1 MIEFSGVYSG
11 KRVLVTGNTGFKGSW
26 LTSWLLAMGAEV
38 HGLSNG
44 KVTEPS
50 MYDEAGLEGKL
61 TQHWLDIRDREA
73 MTEIFKKVN
82 PEIVFHLA
90 AQAIVSKSYDDPV
103 DTLSTNVM
111 GSSHV
116 LEALRG
122 LEHLCV
128 CVYITSDKCYENVEW
143 IWGYRETDRLGGKDV
158 YSASKGAAELV
169 FHAFYHSFIK
179 EQHSLR
185 IATARAGNV
194 IGGGDWAANRIVP
207 DCFKAWSNGE
217 TVTLRS
223 PKSTRPWQHVLEPLS
238 GYLRLGQALLES
250 EGLKGE
256 SYNFGPFSHETQPVV
271 ELVRDLEVPM
281 MGESKPE
288 RIEVIEQNKFHEAG
302 LLKLN
307 CDKALTD
314 LAWRP
319 VWNYD
324 ETVKLTGE
332 WYARYQRGEKAE
344 SITMNQI
351 AQYVSC
357 AAERKICWVD
367 S

>member
-1 MIEFSGVYSG
+1 MVEFADVYAG

-26 LTSWLLAMGAEV
+26 LTSWLLSMGAEV
-38 HGLSNG
+38 HGLSDG
-44 KVTEPS
+44 LVSEPS
-50 MYDEAGLEGKL
+50 MFQEMGLEDEV
-61 TQHWLDIRDREA
+61 TQHWLDIRDREGL
-73 MTEIFKKVN
+73 KKVFQEVR
-82 PEIVFHLA
+82 PEVVFHLA

-111 GSSHV
+111 GSSH
-116 LEALRG
+116 LLDAFRTME
-122 LEHLCV
+122 EKCV

-143 IWGYRETDRLGGKDV
+143 IWGYRETDSLGGKDI

-169 FHAFYHSFIK
+169 FHAFYESFL
-179 EQHSLR
+179 QNQPNLL

-207 DCFKAWSNGE
+207 DCFKAWSAGE

-238 GYLRLGQALLES
+238 GYLRLGQALLE
-250 EGLKGE
+250 EGSQSGE
-256 SYNFGPFSHETQPVV
+256 SYNFGPFSHETKPVV
-271 ELVRDLEVPM
+271 ELVRDLEKPM
-281 MGESKPE
+281 MGDSKSE
-288 RIEVIEQNKFHEAG
+288 RIEVIEQKKFHEAG

-307 CDKALTD
+307 CDKALAD

-324 ETVKLTGE
+324 ETVNLTGE
-332 WYARYQRGEKAE
+332 WYARYEKGEKAGE
-344 SITMNQI
+344 ITTDQI
-351 AQYVSC
+351 AHYVQC
-357 AAERKICWVD
+357 GGERNLSWVT
-367 S
+367 